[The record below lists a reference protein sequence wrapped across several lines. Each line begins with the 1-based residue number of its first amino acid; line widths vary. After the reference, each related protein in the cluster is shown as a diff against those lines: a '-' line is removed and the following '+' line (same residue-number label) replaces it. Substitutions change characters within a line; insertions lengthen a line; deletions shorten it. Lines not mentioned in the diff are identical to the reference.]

1 MSVHAETRNGRRIF
15 KVRWREGERN
25 RSRSF
30 DLRRD
35 AELFEADLR
44 RRRQLGTL
52 HALDAGR
59 VTLNEYVIGTW
70 VPVHVAGLA
79 RATQEHYVRTYD
91 LHIAPYIGDVE
102 LRNIS
107 AETVARWQAERLGAG
122 AGPVAARHALNL
134 LGSIVQRA
142 VEAERL
148 PANPV
153 RLVRKAP
160 IPRSAEVEPLAPRT
174 IEAMRTYLVADGS
187 EHPMR
192 DATLVSL
199 LAYAGLRPGEAL
211 AIRWEDVRDRTLFV
225 RRAASFGEEKGTKTN
240 ANRTVRLLDPLR
252 RDLAAWR
259 LVCGRPHE
267 RTLIVPGDAGAIWSK
282 AAYQSWRRR
291 AFRRALTAA
300 GVEHARPYDL
310 RHSFASLLLHEGRS
324 VVYVARQLGHDAR
337 LTLGRYGHVMDELED
352 QPHAQAESVI
362 AAARQPLVP
371 AVFPATVATPTAS

>member
-1 MSVHAETRNGRRIF
+1 MSVHAETRKGRRIF

-30 DLRRD
+30 DLRKD

-59 VTLNEYVIGTW
+59 VTINEYVIGTW
-70 VPVHVAGLA
+70 VPVHVASLA

-91 LHIAPYIGDVE
+91 LHIAPYIGDIE
-102 LRNIS
+102 MRNIS
-107 AETVARWQAERLGAG
+107 AETVARWQGERLAAG
-122 AGPVAARHALNL
+122 TGPVAARHALNL
-134 LGSIVQRA
+134 LGSILQRA
-142 VEAERL
+142 VEAERIT
-148 PANPV
+148 ANPV
-153 RLVRKAP
+153 RLVRKTP
-160 IPRSAEVEPLAPRT
+160 LPRSREVAPLSPRT
-174 IEAMRTYLVADGS
+174 IEAMRAYLLADGS
-187 EHPMR
+187 EHPLR
-192 DATLVSL
+192 DATLISL
-199 LAYAGLRPGEAL
+199 LGYAGLRPGEAL

-240 ANRTVRLLDPLR
+240 ANRTVRLVDALR
-252 RDLAAWR
+252 RDLVEWR
-259 LVCGRPHE
+259 LACGRPPE
-267 RTLIVPGDAGAIWSK
+267 PALIFPSSAGGIWSK
-282 AAYQSWRRR
+282 PAYQSWRRR

-324 VVYVARQLGHDAR
+324 VIYVARQLGHDAR

-352 QPHAQAESVI
+352 QPHAMAESVI
-362 AAARQPLVP
+362 EAARQALVP
-371 AVFPATVATPTAS
+371 STFPATVVAPRA